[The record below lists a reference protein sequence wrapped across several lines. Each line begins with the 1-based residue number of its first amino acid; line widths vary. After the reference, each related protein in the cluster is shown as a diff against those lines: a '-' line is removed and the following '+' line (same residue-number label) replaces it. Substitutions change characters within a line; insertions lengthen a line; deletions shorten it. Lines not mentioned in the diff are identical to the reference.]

1 MATTTTPPPR
11 PAVLNLPN
19 VLTLSRLG
27 LAAVLFVCIA
37 YEAWFWGLVVF
48 GLAALSDWFDGLL
61 ARRWNMMSDLGR
73 NLDPLI
79 DKVLVCGA
87 FIFLIPVAESRLTPW
102 MVTVVVGRELL
113 ITGVRGLMERQGEKF
128 GADWLGKAKMI
139 LQCAVLVGILLILSL
154 RQWTWAEPFVPLL
167 TWTYLALLWIML
179 AVTVLS
185 GVQYLWRAVGLLKS

>member
-11 PAVLNLPN
+11 QSALNLPN

-87 FIFLIPVAESRLTPW
+87 FIFLIPVPESALKPW

-154 RQWTWAEPFVPLL
+154 RQWAWAEPLVPLL
-167 TWTYLALLWIML
+167 TWTYLVLLWTML

-185 GVQYLWRAVGLLKS
+185 GVQYLWRAVALFK